1 MASEKLYR
9 NTLIQYNRR
18 CALFNKNGYRS
29 MQRKLSES
37 RSNVKWNGLFFRF
50 CGPKCFGLPSKR
62 SQVGFSGTGIFPI
75 SDQDSREF
83 RGEQSETKPDLKNLY
98 QASIKSHTCSQNAEE
113 VLCDRSG
120 LPTSFTPL
128 SATNFSLDK
137 AVWNQ

>member
-18 CALFNKNGYRS
+18 CALFNQSGYRS

-37 RSNVKWNGLFFRF
+37 RSKVKWNGLFFGFVDQNVSGYRRR
-50 CGPKCFGLPSKR
+50 G
-62 SQVGFSGTGIFPI
+62 SQVGFLGTRIFPI
-75 SDQDSREF
+75 RDQDPREF
-83 RGEQSETKPDLKNLY
+83 RGEESETRPDLRNPY
-98 QASIKSHTCSQNAEE
+98 EASIKSHTCYQNAEE

-128 SATNFSLDK
+128 SATTFSLDK
-137 AVWNQ
+137 AVWNL